1 MVKDLP
7 SSARLAGSIPSQGT
21 KIPCVVGQLNPLA
34 AATREPRCCSYEPAR
49 SRTLALQPEKLTT
62 TRESPHTAMKAQ
74 CNQNKKERI
83 QTVAS

>member
-7 SSARLAGSIPSQGT
+7 SSARLAGSIPGQGT
-21 KIPCVVGQLNPLA
+21 KIPRMVGQLNP
-34 AATREPRCCSYEPAR
+34 
-49 SRTLALQPEKLTT
+49 LALQPEKLTT

>member
-7 SSARLAGSIPSQGT
+7 SSARLAGSIPGQGT
-21 KIPCVVGQLNPLA
+21 KIPRMVGQLNP
-34 AATREPRCCSYEPAR
+34 
-49 SRTLALQPEKLTT
+49 LALQPEKLTT
-62 TRESPHTAMKAQ
+62 TRESPHAAMKAQ